1 MQRVVLGVVLFA
13 LTSAPAEAGKRPWQE
28 KKETAPV
35 TSVLPSIDVI
45 DPNARDEAERQRAID
60 KAFIEIDLDAFSD
73 TAVPMANKPDPALL
87 VALRGALPA
96 PSEREPD
103 KVYLSAP
110 AAPAK

>member
-13 LTSAPAEAGKRPWQE
+13 LTSATAEAGKRPWQE

-35 TSVLPSIDVI
+35 TSVLPDIVI

-96 PSEREPD
+96 PSEREAD

-110 AAPAK
+110 ATPAK